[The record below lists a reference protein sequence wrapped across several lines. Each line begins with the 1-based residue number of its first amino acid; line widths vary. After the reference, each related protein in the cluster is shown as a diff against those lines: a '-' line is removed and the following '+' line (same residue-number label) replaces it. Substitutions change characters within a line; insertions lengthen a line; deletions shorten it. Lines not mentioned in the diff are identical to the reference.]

1 MTRAEKAEKQLLFCS
16 NLMEHLTEDWGKNE
30 DRQKKYSYLSV
41 ANGTQMASDARRIRR
56 ELLRFVKILEGG
68 E

>member
-1 MTRAEKAEKQLLFCS
+1 MTRAEKAEKQLLFCTD
-16 NLMEHLTEDWGKNE
+16 LMERLADDWGKNE
-30 DRQKKYSYLSV
+30 DRQKKYSYLTI